1 MLFSELSKFLERI
14 EQANSRLVMTR
25 LLAELFKK
33 TSAQEIGK
41 VAYLVQGQ
49 IAPLYEHREF
59 GVAEKLLLK
68 ALTSAFSLDSAQ
80 VRARNTSIGDLG
92 LVAQASRKETS
103 ELFDSAQ
110 IVSIEELFKKL
121 YALTTL
127 SGTGSQDEKLALI
140 ADMLRIADPLSCRYI
155 VRILI
160 DKLRLGFSAMT
171 ILDAYSWMLTGDKT
185 LRKSIERVYNVYP
198 DLGHIG
204 ALLKQGGIRAL
215 SRIGPKV
222 GVPILMAKAER
233 VVKPSD
239 IIEKIGECAV
249 EPKYDG
255 FRLQL
260 HFDKKKGTRLF
271 TRGLDDV
278 SYMYPEIVQ
287 AGNSELTCDSLIL
300 EGEAVGYN
308 PDTGEFLP
316 FQETVQR
323 KRKYGIRE
331 KALLVPLKLFAFDL
345 LYIDGKNFLHEPY
358 TTRKKMLK
366 NSIKLKKINTIIYT
380 KEILTSDPKIL
391 ESLFDQYTSEGL
403 EGVMAKKLDG
413 TYEAGARG
421 YNWIKFKRSYSKKL
435 NDTIDC
441 VVMGFDYGKGKRTS
455 FGIGAFLAGVYNKQT
470 DTFETVAKIGT
481 GLTDDEWRTMSA
493 QCTKNKAAHKPIQ
506 YTVDDMTTPDEW
518 SYPKIVVEIRADE
531 ITRSPVHTA
540 GKTNGIG
547 YALRFP
553 RLERFRADKL
563 PVDVTTTAELQDL
576 YTVQNK

>member
-1 MLFSELSKFLERI
+1 
-14 EQANSRLVMTR
+14 
-25 LLAELFKK
+25 
-33 TSAQEIGK
+33 
-41 VAYLVQGQ
+41 
-49 IAPLYEHREF
+49 
-59 GVAEKLLLK
+59 
-68 ALTSAFSLDSAQ
+68 
-80 VRARNTSIGDLG
+80 
-92 LVAQASRKETS
+92 
-103 ELFDSAQ
+103 
-110 IVSIEELFKKL
+110 
-121 YALTTL
+121 
-127 SGTGSQDEKLALI
+127 
-140 ADMLRIADPLSCRYI
+140 
-155 VRILI
+155 
-160 DKLRLGFSAMT
+160 
-171 ILDAYSWMLTGDKT
+171 
-185 LRKSIERVYNVYP
+185 
-198 DLGHIG
+198 
-204 ALLKQGGIRAL
+204 
-215 SRIGPKV
+215 
-222 GVPILMAKAER
+222 
-233 VVKPSD
+233 
-239 IIEKIGECAV
+239 
-249 EPKYDG
+249 
-255 FRLQL
+255 
-260 HFDKKKGTRLF
+260 
-271 TRGLDDV
+271 
-278 SYMYPEIVQ
+278 MYPEIVQ